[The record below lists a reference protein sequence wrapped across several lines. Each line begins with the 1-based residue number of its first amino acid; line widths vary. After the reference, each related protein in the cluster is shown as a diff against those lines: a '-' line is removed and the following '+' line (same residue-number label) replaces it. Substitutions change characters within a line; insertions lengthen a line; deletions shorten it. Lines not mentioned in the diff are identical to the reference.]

1 MTVAAK
7 PATQRLRITLRG
19 AVQGVGTAVTL
30 ILLSLFASCY
40 LHDSLLEQRFERVT
54 QGMEQQQVRSVLGK
68 PDSVGP
74 CGKLGGVPDGCVL
87 EYLYYAKLPTIT
99 TWAVFFNEHGT
110 VLDTYRY
117 QSP

>member
-1 MTVAAK
+1 MTK
-7 PATQRLRITLRG
+7 KWYRRRG
-19 AVQGVGTAVTL
+19 PVLLSAVTL

-54 QGMEQQQVRSVLGK
+54 QGMTQKQVRSVLGK

-87 EYLYYAKLPTIT
+87 EDLYYAKLPTIT
-99 TWAVFFNEHGT
+99 TWAVFFNEHGA